1 VKAKPVAVAP
11 RAKAFNSRTPGPFR
25 ILGVVTLLL
34 PALARGQI
42 TEDEAVHRA
51 LARPEVQDVLEGEV
65 EVARGDA
72 LRAGMWPNPIA
83 AYSRE
88 QTYGGPVASYDN
100 YVLLSQSVDV
110 SGRRALRGDAG
121 ERRVEAA
128 RDRGRM
134 TRLGIE
140 AVVRITFHD
149 VVAGEARVAALRDSL
164 RRVERLAAA
173 TAQREK
179 AGDASGY
186 DRMRLERERE
196 SVAARL
202 AAQEGHLERARAR
215 LEGLLGA
222 RSPVQV
228 SGTLLPPDSVAPSDA
243 IVGLVALR
251 PDLKALGEDAVAADL
266 DARASGRWWI
276 PDLTLTAGYKGTGV
290 VGEQVNGYVAGIAIP
305 LPFFDRAQD
314 EAARSEGRARQARGR
329 LRLEADLATADVRG
343 LSLEAA
349 RLADAARR
357 FRGDATSTSA
367 RLLVTAEAAYRG
379 GELGVLELVDAQ
391 RSALDADL
399 QAIDLES
406 AARRARIELVLAS
419 GGASR

>member
-1 VKAKPVAVAP
+1 MIRTFAVA
-11 RAKAFNSRTPGPFR
+11 
-25 ILGVVTLLL
+25 LLL
-34 PALARGQI
+34 PALAHGQV
-42 TEDEAVHRA
+42 TEDEAVQRA
-51 LARPEVQDVLEGEV
+51 LARPEIQDVVAGEV

-72 LRAGMWPNPIA
+72 LRAGMWPNPTA
-83 AYSRE
+83 SYSRE
-88 QTYGGPVASYDN
+88 QTYGGAAASYDN
-100 YVLLSQSVDV
+100 YALLSQSVDV

-121 ERRVEAA
+121 DRRVEAA
-128 RDRGRM
+128 RERGRM
-134 TRLGIE
+134 TRLGVE
-140 AVVRITFHD
+140 AEVRVTFYE
-149 VVAGEARVAALRDSL
+149 VVAAEARVAALGDSL

-173 TAQREK
+173 TAQRER

-202 AAQEGHLERARAR
+202 AAQEGRLERARAR

-222 RSPVQV
+222 RALVRV
-228 SGTLLPPDSVAPSDA
+228 SGTLLPPDAVAPADVL
-243 IVGLVALR
+243 VGRVATR
-251 PDLKALGEDAVAADL
+251 PDLKALGEEAGAADL

-276 PDLTLTAGYKGTGV
+276 PDLTLTAGYKGTGA

-305 LPFFDRAQD
+305 LPVFDRAQD
-314 EAARSEGRARQARGR
+314 ESARSEGRARQARGR
-329 LRLEADLATADVRG
+329 LTLETDLATADVRG
-343 LSLEAA
+343 LSIEAA

-367 RLLVTAEAAYRG
+367 RLLATAEAAYKG

-406 AARRARIELVLAS
+406 AARRARIDLALAS